1 MDFPIFHLDLFGN
14 RMLIA
19 VIAILHVIINHGL
32 AVGLAPII
40 TAFEWYGFKT
50 KQEKFDKL
58 AYKLMFV
65 AFVVTTTVGALTGVG
80 IWFSVS
86 LVNPYSISSLIRV
99 FFWAWF
105 LEWGIFITEVCLI
118 LIYFL
123 SWKNCKTE
131 AQKKKHIMFGV
142 ALSVFSWITMALIVA
157 ILGFMMDPG
166 NWMTERSLFR
176 AIFNPIY
183 LPQLGFRTCLAIF
196 ESSVILMFLSI
207 LFTKKDLILRKEVL
221 RMLGLWMTFWA
232 PLCLCFGYWYYS
244 RIPVFMKENIPL
256 ALLATDFGTWQNQLL
271 LIIQITVAAFLL
283 IAQLLILIPEKIPA
297 SLAFIPM
304 ILIMWLTGHFERV
317 REFIRKPYI
326 IGQYMYANGMR
337 VEDYDLLNK
346 DGMLAHSAFVHP
358 LSDEEKQGVNEA
370 LFSKIQDGK
379 DVFLIAC
386 SRCHT
391 IKGPSSVI
399 KKIDK
404 LMNNG
409 SWDKEGVSNYIQTIH
424 SIQQFMPPFPGNK
437 YEAEAMTEYLLAIKN
452 NNANITS
459 AQNNGI
465 KKRIFNK

>member
-40 TAFEWYGFKT
+40 TAMEWYGFKT

-65 AFVVTTTVGALTGVG
+65 AFVITTTVGALTGVG
-80 IWFSVS
+80 IWFSVA

-105 LEWGIFITEVCLI
+105 VEWIVFVTEVCLI
-118 LIYFL
+118 LAYFL
-123 SWKNCKTE
+123 TWKNAKTDE
-131 AQKKKHIMFGV
+131 QKKKHIWLGV
-142 ALSVFSWITMALIVA
+142 ALSVFSWITMAIIVA

-166 NWMTERSLFR
+166 NWLTNRGLLT
-176 AIFNPIY
+176 AIMNPLY

-196 ESSVILMFLSI
+196 EASAILMFLSI
-207 LFTKKDLILRKEVL
+207 IFTKKDIELRKEIL

-232 PLCLCFGYWYYS
+232 PICLAFGWWYYS
-244 RIPVFMKENIPL
+244 RVPVFMKENVPL
-256 ALLATDFGTWQNQLL
+256 ALIASDFGGWQEKLL
-271 LIIQITVAAFLL
+271 LIIKITVVVFLL
-283 IAQLLILIPEKIPA
+283 LAQLLILVPQRIPA
-297 SLAFIPM
+297 WLAILPM
-304 ILIMWLTGHFERV
+304 FLIMWLTGHFERV

-337 VEDYDLLNK
+337 VEDYPLLQK
-346 DGMLAHSAFVHP
+346 DGMLAHATFSHP
-358 LSDEEKQGVNEA
+358 LTDEEKEGVSEEI
-370 LFSKIQDGK
+370 FSKMQDGK

-391 IKGPSSVI
+391 INGTSSVI
-399 KKIDK
+399 KKFDK

-409 SWDKEGVSNYIQTIH
+409 PWDEANITNYIQTVH
-424 SIQQFMPPFPGNK
+424 DIQQFMPPFPGTAV
-437 YEAEAMTEYLLAIKN
+437 EAEAMTTYLVNIKKN
-452 NNANITS
+452 G
-459 AQNNGI
+459 AQVSGAQSGGI
-465 KKRIFNK
+465 KKR